1 MPAPLKQ
8 RAATRRGRVILMST
22 PTCGGIKKNQVYYQT
37 EHHGTMLTVLLAP
50 MRKKDMATRREET
63 TRKGFTDV
71 LFLHKVN

>member
-1 MPAPLKQ
+1 ML
-8 RAATRRGRVILMST
+8 
-22 PTCGGIKKNQVYYQT
+22 TCLHANQTQ
-37 EHHGTMLTVLLAP
+37 HHDDMLTVLLAP